1 MFKYKLICQ
10 TSELQYQSSMLIFMI
25 LLTLQSTDYK
35 TVQTNKHVVKYYLS
49 ICVKLFLVIG
59 IFVGCPDLGFAEC
72 CSFALR
78 ETVQELGAEQS

>member
-1 MFKYKLICQ
+1 M
-10 TSELQYQSSMLIFMI
+10 
-25 LLTLQSTDYK
+25 TLQSTDYK

-49 ICVKLFLVIG
+49 ICVKLFLVIW

-78 ETVQELGAEQS
+78 ETVQELGAEKSSLVLTSMYVNVNLSILTIFGA